1 MIKRSVT
8 DEESTFWYA
17 QKERKSFS
25 SNTFYGLKHTSVAF
39 VAGAA
44 SRTLLGSSQDCP
56 RHGRDGRCGEER
68 KGKVREEGR
77 VAVYPLQKFLWVTIV
92 TAITKQMN

>member
-1 MIKRSVT
+1 MKSRHFGMHKKNENRSHL
-8 DEESTFWYA
+8 
-17 QKERKSFS
+17 
-25 SNTFYGLKHTSVAF
+25 TFYGLKHTSVAF

-44 SRTLLGSSQDCP
+44 SRTLLGSSQGCP